1 MKFYEFNTTDFPY
14 YALIGAVSVEDAEKD
29 YVDEIADIDN
39 KDVKPVEVTKEY
51 TIEKIKTAND
61 DEDTNDDDFLSEF
74 EESIKTDDSYLI
86 LMDGDLN

>member
-61 DEDTNDDDFLSEF
+61 DENTSDDDFLSEF
-74 EESIKTDDSYLI
+74 EESIKTDDPYLI